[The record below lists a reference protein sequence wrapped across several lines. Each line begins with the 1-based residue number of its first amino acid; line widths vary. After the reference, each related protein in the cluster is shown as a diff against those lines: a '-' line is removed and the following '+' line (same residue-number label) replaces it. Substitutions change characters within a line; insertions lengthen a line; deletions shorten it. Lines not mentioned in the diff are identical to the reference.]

1 MYRRRSSPE
10 ELSHPSFSKASPK
23 LYPQTSSKEVGGR
36 SQIQACDTWMQLRIE
51 RGMNLGRTS
60 HRTHKQT
67 GFTPA
72 GDSKFSNVNDRV
84 IVYDPSFTVQSV
96 KHQRVYLQALPD
108 ILYVGNGSCDHP
120 FIYQVKD
127 VCLICFFK
135 DGFQNEIP
143 GQIHFAKS
151 LADNGNPQ
159 QTGRMMA
166 HVSLVAGFR
175 PPNPNQNMRDYRR
188 SREQYTKVAHG
199 LFPFTSALWELMS
212 FQPPLATPTILLI
225 SGLKA
230 PKIAEKLDISIYN
243 VQERVQK
250 GINLAVGFLR
260 A

>member
-1 MYRRRSSPE
+1 LRR
-10 ELSHPSFSKASPK
+10 L
-23 LYPQTSSKEVGGR
+23 SSK
-36 SQIQACDTWMQLRIE
+36 
-51 RGMNLGRTS
+51 
-60 HRTHKQT
+60 HRLQT
-67 GFTPA
+67 AVTPA
-72 GDSKFSNVNDRV
+72 GDSKFVSANEQM
-84 IVYDPSFTVQSV
+84 IVYDSTFHVHSSNI
-96 KHQRVYLQALPD
+96 QRVYLQALPD
-108 ILYVGNGSCDHP
+108 ILYVGNGSCEHSS
-120 FIYQVKD
+120 IYSVQD

-143 GQIHFAKS
+143 GQIHFSK
-151 LADNGNPQ
+151 LLTENGNPQ

-175 PPNPNQNMRDYRR
+175 PPKPEQNLRDWRH
-188 SREQYTKVAHG
+188 SREQYTRPAHG
-199 LFPFTSALWELMS
+199 IFPFTSALWELMS
-212 FQPPLATPTILLI
+212 FQPPLATPTILLV